1 MELFTYGFYA
11 TSDYLD
17 AFRAQQAASTQARQ
31 AQQRNHIRT
40 DPTSSRDFPAPTPN
54 GGRAH
59 HSTAPEGEQA

>member
-17 AFRAQQAASTQARQ
+17 AFRAQQAASTQAGQ
-31 AQQRNHIRT
+31 SQQRNDIRT
-40 DPTSSRDFPAPTPN
+40 PDFPASTPN